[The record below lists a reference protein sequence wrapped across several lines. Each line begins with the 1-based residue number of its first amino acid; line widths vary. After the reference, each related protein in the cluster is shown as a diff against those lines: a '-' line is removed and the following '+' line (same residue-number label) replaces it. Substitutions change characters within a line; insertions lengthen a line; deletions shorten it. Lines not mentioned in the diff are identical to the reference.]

1 MYETNTFLDFFGVRL
16 RNDESSSIFERTN
29 CPEFGGWEQS
39 VLVLPWYYRVGHHGN
54 TMVIP
59 WLPWYYHGYEIT
71 EYGFTMV
78 ITMVLGW
85 F

>member
-1 MYETNTFLDFFGVRL
+1 MVVGQK
-16 RNDESSSIFERTN
+16 
-29 CPEFGGWEQS
+29 GGWEQS
-39 VLVLPWYYRVGHHGN
+39 GAVLPWYYRVGHHGN

-59 WLPWYYHGYEIT
+59 WLPRYYHGYEIT

-85 F
+85 FSPGFSPGWFYHGVTMVIPR

>member
-1 MYETNTFLDFFGVRL
+1 MFYTLKKLTNHGFNFLQAQKTSK
-16 RNDESSSIFERTN
+16 NM
-29 CPEFGGWEQS
+29 GGWEQS
-39 VLVLPWYYRVGHHGN
+39 GLVLPWYYRVGHHGN

>member
-1 MYETNTFLDFFGVRL
+1 MQSEGVHVDENENFYKCYSKYENT
-16 RNDESSSIFERTN
+16 
-29 CPEFGGWEQS
+29 GGWEQS
-39 VLVLPWYYRVGHHGN
+39 GAVLPWYYRVGHHGN

>member
-1 MYETNTFLDFFGVRL
+1 MNNFVDVDLISVGGKFLVWFYHGK
-16 RNDESSSIFERTN
+16 T
-29 CPEFGGWEQS
+29 GS
-39 VLVLPWYYRVGHHGN
+39 V

-59 WLPWYYHGYEIT
+59 WLPRYYHGYEIT
-71 EYGFTMV
+71 VYGFTMV

>member
-1 MYETNTFLDFFGVRL
+1 MCHEHFESIRIIGDTVFIDFNPNLF
-16 RNDESSSIFERTN
+16 SKI
-29 CPEFGGWEQS
+29 FGGWEQS
-39 VLVLPWYYRVGHHGN
+39 GLVLPWYYRVGHHGN